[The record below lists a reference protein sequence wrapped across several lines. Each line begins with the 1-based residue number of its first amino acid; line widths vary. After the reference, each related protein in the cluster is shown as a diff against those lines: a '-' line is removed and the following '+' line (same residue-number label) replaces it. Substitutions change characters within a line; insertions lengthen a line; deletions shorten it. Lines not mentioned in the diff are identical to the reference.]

1 MSTKKHLEMIKD
13 RVKTTSKLDDAQK
26 SDSMKRIEEWALED
40 RAFGI
45 LKAELLEVSTFFE
58 EIFSELGIK

>member
-1 MSTKKHLEMIKD
+1 MSSKKHIVNIKNKI
-13 RVKTTSKLDDAQK
+13 KTTSKLSDAQK
-26 SDSMKRIEEWALED
+26 SDSMKRIEEWAMED

-45 LKAELLEVSTFFE
+45 LQEELVKVSVFFE